1 MDNLMNVAIILLVG
15 IVILAILVIS
25 TPYILL
31 KGAVDNM
38 VDTLKQVKK
47 IYVEGVEELLS

>member
-1 MDNLMNVAIILLVG
+1 MDNLMNVAIILLVS
-15 IVILAILVIS
+15 IVILAIIVIS